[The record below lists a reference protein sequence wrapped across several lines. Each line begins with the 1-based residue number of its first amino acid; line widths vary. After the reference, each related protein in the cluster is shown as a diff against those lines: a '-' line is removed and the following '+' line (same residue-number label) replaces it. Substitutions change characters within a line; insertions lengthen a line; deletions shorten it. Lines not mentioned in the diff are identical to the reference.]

1 MASRFVPN
9 GALPKVNILPRTGGI
24 SYLQPVQKLLC
35 VTFAFALALVAQAQT
50 YDLILRNGQ
59 IIDGTGSPAFHGD
72 VAIKNGRIAAV
83 GNVTGKAKREMD
95 VAGKVIAPGFIDVHT
110 HAEDIEKLPLG
121 ENFLR
126 MGVTSLV
133 LGNCGSSKL
142 NLGKFFSDMERKT
155 FSPNIASL
163 VGHGTVRSKA
173 MGGSFD
179 RPPSAAE
186 LEKMKSYVAKA
197 MDDGAVGMSTGLIYL
212 PGTFA
217 KTDEIVEV
225 AKVAGARGG
234 IYASHMR
241 DEGSHIDDS
250 LSEVFRIARE
260 GHMRAEVSHI
270 KLSGPANW
278 HRSQEVL
285 KEIESARAE
294 GLQITQ
300 DEYAYT
306 ASSTSLSQLIPE
318 GAREGGK
325 FKQRVADPKQKADI
339 VKQMHAMLKRR
350 GAKDYSYAVIAS
362 FRADRS
368 LNGKSVPEAAK
379 AKLGSNSIDNQI
391 ELILDVEKRGGASA
405 VFHGMDEGDLQTFM
419 RHTNTMI
426 AADSGV
432 RKFGESVPHPR
443 GYGNNA
449 RVLGR
454 YVRELKV
461 LALEDAIRKMT
472 SLPATTFQL
481 ADRGIL
487 KPGAWADINVFDPAS
502 VTDNATFN
510 DPHHYSTGFKFVL
523 VNGAVTVQDDKHIR
537 ARNGQVLRSKSAKIA
552 HREVLPSPRQS

>member
-1 MASRFVPN
+1 
-9 GALPKVNILPRTGGI
+9 
-24 SYLQPVQKLLC
+24 VQKLLL
-35 VTFAFALALVAQAQT
+35 TFSLSIAFFARGET

-59 IIDGTGSPAFHGD
+59 IIDGTGAPAFHGD

-83 GNVTGKAKREMD
+83 GTVDGKSKREIE
-95 VAGKVIAPGFIDVHT
+95 VAGNVIAPGFIDVHT
-110 HAEDIEKLPLG
+110 HAEDIDTLPLA
-121 ENFLR
+121 ENFLH

-142 NLGKFFSDMERKT
+142 NLGKFYSEMERET

-163 VGHGTVRSKA
+163 IGHGTVRAKA

-225 AKVAGARGG
+225 AKVVGAHGG
-234 IYASHMR
+234 IYTSHMR
-241 DEGSHIDDS
+241 DEGTHIDNS

-260 GHMRAEVSHI
+260 GHVRAEVSHI
-270 KLSGPANW
+270 KLSGPTSW
-278 HRSQEVL
+278 HRADEVL
-285 KEIESARAE
+285 KEIDSARAE

-306 ASSTSLSQLIPE
+306 ASSTSLSQLIPDS
-318 GAREGGK
+318 AREGGK
-325 FKQRVADPKQKADI
+325 FKQRIADPKQKAEI
-339 VKQMHAMLKRR
+339 VKQMHNSLKRR
-350 GAKDYSYAVIAS
+350 GAPDYSYAVIAS
-362 FRADRS
+362 FRADKS

-379 AKLGSNSIDNQI
+379 AKLGSDSIDNQI

-405 VFHGMDEGDLQTFM
+405 VFHGMNEEDLQTFM

-449 RVLGR
+449 RVLAR
-454 YVRELKV
+454 YVRDLKV
-461 LALEDAIRKMT
+461 ITLEDAVRKMT
-472 SLPATTFQL
+472 SLPATTFKL
-481 ADRGIL
+481 KDRGVL
-487 KPGAWADINVFDPAS
+487 KNGAWADIAVFDPAT
-502 VTDNATFN
+502 VKDNAVFN
-510 DPHHYSTGFKFVL
+510 DPHHYSTGFKLVL
-523 VNGAVTVQDDKHIR
+523 VNGAVTIENDKHTG
-537 ARNGQVLRSKSAKIA
+537 ARNGQVLRSSSAKGSRHA
-552 HREVLPSPRQS
+552 LTSPRQS

>member
-1 MASRFVPN
+1 M
-9 GALPKVNILPRTGGI
+9 
-24 SYLQPVQKLLC
+24 QKLFYL
-35 VTFAFALALVAQAQT
+35 TLLIAFAAHAEN
-50 YDLILRNGQ
+50 YDLVLRNGQ
-59 IIDGTGSPAFHGD
+59 IVDGTGAPAFHGD
-72 VAIKNGRIAAV
+72 VAIKNGHIASV
-83 GNVTGKAKREMD
+83 GNVDGTAKREID
-95 VAGKVIAPGFIDVHT
+95 VDGKVIAPGFIDVHT
-110 HAEDIEKLPLG
+110 HAEDIKSMPLS

-126 MGVTSLV
+126 MGVTTLV
-133 LGNCGSSKL
+133 LGNCGSSEL

-163 VGHGTVRSKA
+163 VGHGTIRRKA

-186 LEKMKSYVAKA
+186 MAKMKAYVAKA
-197 MDDGAVGMSTGLIYL
+197 MDDGAVGLSTGLIYL

-217 KTDEIVEV
+217 KTDELVEV
-225 AKVAGARGG
+225 AKVAGERGG

-278 HRSQEVL
+278 RRADEVL
-285 KEIESARAE
+285 KEIEAARAE
-294 GLQITQ
+294 GLHITE

-325 FKQRVADPKQKADI
+325 FKERIADPKQKAEI
-339 VKQMHAMLKRR
+339 IEEMRGMLKRR
-350 GAKDYSYAVIAS
+350 GTNDYGYAVIAS
-362 FRADRS
+362 FRADKS

-379 AKLGSNSIDNQI
+379 LKRGSDSLEDQM
-391 ELILDVEKRGGASA
+391 ELIFDVEKRGGASA
-405 VFHGMDEGDLQTFM
+405 VFHGMCEEDLQTFM
-419 RHTNTMI
+419 RAKNTMI

-432 RKFGESVPHPR
+432 RKFGEGVPHPR

-454 YVRELKV
+454 YVRDLKV
-461 LALEDAIRKMT
+461 ITLEDAVRKMT
-472 SLPATTFQL
+472 SLPASTFQL
-481 ADRGIL
+481 KDRGEL
-487 KPGAWADINVFDPAS
+487 KVGACADVVVFDPAT
-502 VTDNATFN
+502 VTDNAKFD
-510 DPHHYSTGFKFVL
+510 DPHHYATGYKLVL
-523 VNGAVTVQDDKHIR
+523 VNGAVTVQDDKHTGVK
-537 ARNGQVLRSKSAKIA
+537 NGQVLRSKSAKSS
-552 HREVLPSPRQS
+552 RQTVLSPRLS

>member
-1 MASRFVPN
+1 
-9 GALPKVNILPRTGGI
+9 
-24 SYLQPVQKLLC
+24 VQKLLC
-35 VTFAFALALVAQAQT
+35 LTFTFAITLLARAEI
-50 YDLILRNGQ
+50 YDLIIRNGQ
-59 IIDGTGSPAFHGD
+59 IIDGTGAPAYHGD
-72 VAIKNGRIAAV
+72 VAIKNGHVAAV
-83 GNVTGKAKREMD
+83 GNVDGSAKREID
-95 VAGKVIAPGFIDVHT
+95 VAGNVIAPGFIDVHT
-110 HAEDIEKLPLG
+110 HAEDLESMPLG

-142 NLGKFFSDMERKT
+142 NLGKFFGDMERKT

-163 VGHGTVRSKA
+163 VGHGTIRGKA

-179 RPPSAAE
+179 RPPTAAE
-186 LEKMKSYVAKA
+186 LEKMKAYVAKA

-225 AKVAGARGG
+225 AKIAGARGG

-278 HRSQEVL
+278 HRADEVL
-285 KEIESARAE
+285 KEIEAARAE

-325 FKQRVADPKQKADI
+325 FKQRITDPKQKADI
-339 VKQMHAMLKRR
+339 VKQMHSMLKRR

-362 FRADRS
+362 FRADKS

-379 AKLGSNSIDNQI
+379 AKLGSDSLDSQM
-391 ELILDVEKRGGASA
+391 ELIFDVEKRGGASA
-405 VFHGMDEGDLQTFM
+405 VFHGMAEEDLQTFM
-419 RHTNTMI
+419 RQTNTMI
-426 AADSGV
+426 AADSSV

-454 YVRELKV
+454 YVRDLKV
-461 LALEDAIRKMT
+461 LTLEDAVRKMT
-472 SLPATTFQL
+472 SLPATAFQL
-481 ADRGIL
+481 KDRGVL
-487 KPGAWADINVFDPAS
+487 KPGACADITVFDPAT
-502 VTDNATFN
+502 VKDNATFN
-510 DPHHYSTGFKFVL
+510 DPHHYSTGFKLVV
-523 VNGAVTVQDDKHIR
+523 VNGAVTVENDKHTGVR
-537 ARNGQVLRSKSAKIA
+537 KGQVLRFNPVKVAQRA
-552 HREVLPSPRQS
+552 VVSPHQR

>member
-1 MASRFVPN
+1 MHRPVASSFHSKDVSFT
-9 GALPKVNILPRTGGI
+9 NI
-24 SYLQPVQKLLC
+24 PVRKLLL
-35 VTFAFALALVAQAQT
+35 TFALTLTFLARGEN

-59 IIDGTGSPAFHGD
+59 IIDGTGAPAYHGD
-72 VAIKNGRIAAV
+72 VAIANGRVAAL
-83 GNVTGKAKREMD
+83 GKVDGTAKREID
-95 VAGKVIAPGFIDVHT
+95 VVGNVIAPGFIDVHT
-110 HAEDIEKLPLG
+110 HAEDIETLPLA

-142 NLGKFFSDMERKT
+142 DLGKFYNDMERKT

-163 VGHGTVRSKA
+163 VGHGTVRAKA

-186 LEKMKSYVAKA
+186 LAKMKSYVAKA

-217 KTDEIVEV
+217 KTDELVEV
-225 AKVAGARGG
+225 AKVVGARGG
-234 IYASHMR
+234 IYTSHMR
-241 DEGSHIDDS
+241 DEGTHIDDS
-250 LSEVFRIARE
+250 LSEVFHIARE

-270 KLSGPANW
+270 KLSGPTSW
-278 HRSQEVL
+278 HRSEQVL

-294 GLQITQ
+294 GLKITQ

-325 FKQRVADPKQKADI
+325 FKQRIADPKQKADI
-339 VKQMHAMLKRR
+339 IKQMHGMLKRR
-350 GAKDYSYAVIAS
+350 GTPDYSYAVIAS
-362 FRADRS
+362 FRADKS
-368 LNGKSVPEAAK
+368 LNGKNVPEAAK
-379 AKLGSNSIDNQI
+379 MKLGSDSLDNQI

-405 VFHGMDEGDLQTFM
+405 VFHGMDEQDLQTFL

-461 LALEDAIRKMT
+461 LTLEDAVRKMT
-472 SLPATTFQL
+472 GLPAMSFQL
-481 ADRGIL
+481 KDRGVL
-487 KPGAWADINVFDPAS
+487 KPGACADIAVFDPAT
-502 VTDNATFN
+502 VTDNGTYK
-510 DPHHYSTGFKFVL
+510 DPHHYSTGFKLVL
-523 VNGAVTVQDDKHIR
+523 VNGAITVENDKHIG
-537 ARNGQVLRSKSAKIA
+537 ARNGEVLRLNGSRKSHA
-552 HREVLPSPRQS
+552 HLVSPRQS